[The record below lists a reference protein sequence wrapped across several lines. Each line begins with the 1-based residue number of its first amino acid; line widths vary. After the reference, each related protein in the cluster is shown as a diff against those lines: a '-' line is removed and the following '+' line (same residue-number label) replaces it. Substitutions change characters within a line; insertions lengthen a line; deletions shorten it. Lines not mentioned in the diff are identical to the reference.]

1 MFQTLR
7 KTTVKHLRSF
17 LCCALILNMMF
28 AGCSLPEKQS
38 SDGESGDNTSAQS
51 ETEKAEIVIS
61 TISDQIS
68 TWKDGSFY
76 PGAYKKNTVSIP
88 CPTEYTSFI
97 AESEGTVW
105 AYGNPLNEAGTGRIH
120 MARKYIESSYEDI
133 FFSEISSEDTIAGLY
148 PNDRTIYILADTN
161 KAVSD
166 TENSRFELFIY
177 STDGSFLLKKNLAEL
192 ADALKDNDSY
202 LYGFTDLNANL
213 WICMPTAGF
222 LYGFT
227 PEGELFQQVA
237 IPADFQGG
245 FMRGKESDELIAVL
259 GAGTGLVFW
268 KLNTK
273 TNDSETYTIENL
285 PGVQSVFPGTT
296 YDALVMTE
304 KSVYG
309 VDLGEPVLVKELF
322 TFTDLGVDRTILR
335 NIEDHKDGSLSAVL
349 LERNKKEGEKVSL
362 IPQTTKARDGLTLA
376 CLKSD
381 EYLVYAVS
389 TYNQQ
394 NPDNKVTIKEY
405 YDKYAVD
412 ASETDALN
420 RLNSDLMDGTAGD
433 IVCLNGISFAGG
445 GKALLEKGLFV
456 DLYELMDNDLD
467 FHKEDYF
474 SDVWRANETDGKL
487 YRLVP
492 FFTLNTSFGRVDEV
506 GETTHLDES
515 VLFETDP
522 VTTLFGP
529 MYRRRDFVH
538 DLLVFSLGDMTDPNA
553 ALYDASRM
561 AAYIEAAGRMPEFE
575 KYDNEEDGIET
586 EAYNHAQSQE
596 ISDLGNHITHY
607 FKQLLSD
614 TSNNLNFYG
623 CRWASA
629 WLGETMPDYFPE
641 GVKTEEEIIGY
652 LGQIGIRVTFS
663 GFPVKE
669 GCGSALINRLSLA
682 IPAGSEDQES
692 AWIFLKSTL
701 SGEYQSS
708 RKLTNA
714 SIPVSKEVFYTFTEK
729 LINDPDKTI
738 DGELYRG
745 YEGPNLL
752 GDEPFFWW
760 TPVLQQWMVDE
771 FVDLLSDITLIDEVD
786 PNVEAIVTE
795 EIDKYCDGRQTAE
808 EAARNIAERVE
819 LYRDEQ

>member
-1 MFQTLR
+1 MSQALK
-7 KTTVKHLRSF
+7 KTIVKHLRSF
-17 LCCALILNMMF
+17 LCCALILNLTLT
-28 AGCSLPEKQS
+28 GCSLPEKQS
-38 SDGESGDNTSAQS
+38 ADGETADKTSIQP
-51 ETEKAEIVIS
+51 ETEKAEVVIS

-68 TWKDGSFY
+68 TWKEGSFY
-76 PGAYKKNTVSIP
+76 PGAYKKNTTSIP

-120 MARKYIESSYEDI
+120 MVRKYIESSYEDI
-133 FFSEISSEDTIAGLY
+133 FFPEISSEDTIAGLY

-192 ADALKDNDSY
+192 SDVLKDNDSY

-259 GAGTGLVFW
+259 GAGAGLIFW

-273 TNDSETYTIENL
+273 TNDSETYAIENL
-285 PGVQSVFPGTT
+285 PGVQSVFPGTA

-335 NIEDHKDGSLSAVL
+335 SIEDHKDGSLSAVL

-433 IVCLNGISFAGG
+433 IVCLNGISLAGG
-445 GKALLEKGLFV
+445 GKALLENGLFV
-456 DLYELMDNDLD
+456 DLYELMDNDSE

-474 SDVWRANETDGKL
+474 TDVWRANETDGKL

-492 FFTLNTSFGRVDEV
+492 FFTLNTSFSRVDEV
-506 GETTHLDES
+506 GVTTHLDES

-553 ALYDASRM
+553 ALYDASKL
-561 AAYIEAAGRMPEFE
+561 ASYIEVARRMPEFE
-575 KYDNEEDGIET
+575 LKNNDGTGT
-586 EAYNHAQSQE
+586 EAYKDAYHRYF
-596 ISDLGNHITHY
+596 SDFGNHITHY
-607 FKQLLSD
+607 YKDLYGYD
-614 TSNNLNFYG
+614 NNLIFMG
-623 CRWASA
+623 GRWASA
-629 WLGETMPDYFPE
+629 YLGETMPKDFPY
-641 GVKTEEEIIGY
+641 GINTEEEAREY
-652 LGQIGIRVTFS
+652 LREIGIRVTFS

-682 IPAGSEDQES
+682 IPARSEDIES
-692 AWIFLKSTL
+692 AWRFLKSTL
-701 SGEYQSS
+701 SGEYQSM
-708 RKLTNA
+708 RKLTNE
-714 SIPVSKEVFYTFTEK
+714 SIPASKEVFYTFTEK
-729 LINDPDKTI
+729 LINNPDRTI
-738 DGELYRG
+738 DPWGDSQSIALD
-745 YEGPNLL
+745 LL
-752 GDEPFFWW
+752 TDEEFCWW
-760 TPVLQQWMVDE
+760 PSALHQWMVDE
-771 FVDLLSDITLIDEVD
+771 FVDLLSDITLVDEVD

-795 EIDKYCDGRQTAE
+795 EIGKYCDGRQTAE

>member
-7 KTTVKHLRSF
+7 KTILKHLRSF

-28 AGCSLPEKQS
+28 TGCSLPEKQS
-38 SDGESGDNTSAQS
+38 ADGETADKTSIQP
-51 ETEKAEIVIS
+51 ETEKAEVVIS

-68 TWKDGSFY
+68 TWKEGSFY

-120 MARKYIESSYEDI
+120 MARMYIESSYEDI
-133 FFSEISSEDTIAGLY
+133 FFPEIPSEDTIAGLY
-148 PNDRTIYILADTN
+148 PNDRTIYILADAN

-166 TENSRFELFIY
+166 TESSRFELFIY
-177 STDGSFLLKKNLAEL
+177 GTDGSFLLKKNLAEL
-192 ADALKDNDSY
+192 SDALKDNDSY

-259 GAGTGLVFW
+259 GAGAGLIFW

-285 PGVQSVFPGTT
+285 PGVQSVFPGTA

-309 VDLGEPVLVKELF
+309 VDLVEPVLVKELF
-322 TFTDLGVDRTILR
+322 SFTDLGVDRTILR
-335 NIEDHKDGSLSAVL
+335 SIEDHKDGSLSAVL
-349 LERNKKEGEKVSL
+349 LERTKAEGEKVSL
-362 IPQTTKARDGLTLA
+362 IPQTTKVRDGLTLA

-381 EYLVYAVS
+381 EYLIYAVS

-420 RLNSDLMDGTAGD
+420 RLNSDLIDGTAGD
-433 IVCLNGISFAGG
+433 IVCLNGISLAGS

-456 DLYELMDNDLD
+456 DLYELMDKDPE

-474 SDVWRANETDGKL
+474 TDIFRVNETDGKL

-506 GETTHLDES
+506 GVTTHLDES

-553 ALYDASRM
+553 DLYDASRM
-561 AAYIEAAGRMPEFE
+561 ASYIEIAGKMPEFE
-575 KYDNEEDGIET
+575 EYNNDGTET
-586 EAYNHAQSQE
+586 EAHFDARNQE
-596 ISDLGNHITHY
+596 SSDLGNHITHY
-607 FKQLLSD
+607 YKDMRDVEIHL
-614 TSNNLNFYG
+614 NNLNFTG

-629 WLGETMPDYFPE
+629 YLGEPMPEVYPY
-641 GVKTEEEIIGY
+641 GVKTEEESLKY
-652 LGQIGIRVTFS
+652 LRQIGIHVTFS
-663 GFPVKE
+663 GFPVRE
-669 GCGSALINRLSLA
+669 GCGSALINSLSLA
-682 IPAGSEDQES
+682 IPTGLEYPEN
-692 AWIFLKSTL
+692 AWRFLKFTL
-701 SGEYQSS
+701 SGEYQSI
-708 RKLTNA
+708 RKLTYD
-714 SIPVSKEVFYTFTEK
+714 SIPVSREVFYAFTEK
-729 LINDPDKTI
+729 LINDPDRTI
-738 DGELYRG
+738 DPELYSGNGR
-745 YEGPNLL
+745 PNLL
-752 GDEPFFWW
+752 ADEPFFWW
-760 TPVLQQWMVDE
+760 LPTLHQWMVDE
-771 FVDLLSDITLIDEVD
+771 FVDLLSDITLVDEVD

-795 EIDKYCDGRQTAE
+795 EIGKYCDGRQTAE

>member
-76 PGAYKKNTVSIP
+76 PGAFKKNTVSIP

-120 MARKYIESSYEDI
+120 MVRKYIESSYEDI
-133 FFSEISSEDTIAGLY
+133 FFSEIPSEDTIAGLY

-166 TENSRFELFIY
+166 TESSRFELFIY
-177 STDGSFLLKKNLAEL
+177 GTDGSFLLKKNLSEL
-192 ADALKDNDSY
+192 SDALKDNDAY
-202 LYGFTDLNANL
+202 IYGFSDLNANL
-213 WICMPTAGF
+213 WICMPMAGF

-227 PEGELFQQVA
+227 SEGELFQRLA

-322 TFTDLGVDRTILR
+322 SFTDLGVDRTILR
-335 NIEDHKDGSLSAVL
+335 SIEDHKDGSLSAVL
-349 LERNKKEGEKVSL
+349 LERTKAEGEKVSL
-362 IPQTTKARDGLTLA
+362 IPQTTKVRDGLTLA

-433 IVCLNGISFAGG
+433 IVCLNGISLAGS
-445 GKALLEKGLFV
+445 GKALLEKGVFV
-456 DLYELMDNDLD
+456 DLYELMDQDPE

-474 SDVWRANETDGKL
+474 TDVWRANETDGKL

-506 GETTHLDES
+506 GVTTHLDELI
-515 VLFETDP
+515 LFETDP

-529 MYRRRDFVH
+529 MYRRRDFIH
-538 DLLVFSLGDMTDPNA
+538 DLLVFSLGDVTDPNA
-553 ALYDASRM
+553 ALYDTSKLAS
-561 AAYIEAAGRMPEFE
+561 YIEVAGRMPEFE
-575 KYDNEEDGIET
+575 KYNNDNDGTET

-682 IPAGSEDQES
+682 IPAGSEDPES

-701 SGEYQSS
+701 SGEYQSR
-708 RKLTNA
+708 RKLTND

-745 YEGPNLL
+745 YSGPNLL

-795 EIDKYCDGRQTAE
+795 EIGKYCDGRQTAE

>member
-7 KTTVKHLRSF
+7 KTFIKHLRSL
-17 LCCALILNMMF
+17 LCCTLILNMMF
-28 AGCSLPEKQS
+28 TGCSLPEKQS
-38 SDGESGDNTSAQS
+38 ADGETADKTSIQP
-51 ETEKAEIVIS
+51 ETEKAEVVIS

-68 TWKDGSFY
+68 TWKEGSFY
-76 PGAYKKNTVSIP
+76 PGAFKKNTVSIP

-97 AESEGTVW
+97 AESEGIVW
-105 AYGNPLNEAGTGRIH
+105 AYGNPLNEAGTERIH
-120 MARKYIESSYEDI
+120 MVRKYIESSYEDI
-133 FFSEISSEDTIAGLY
+133 FFPEISSEVTIAGLY
-148 PNDRTIYILADTN
+148 PSDRTIYILADTN
-161 KAVSD
+161 KAASD
-166 TENSRFELFIY
+166 TESSRFELFIY
-177 STDGSFLLKKNLAEL
+177 GTDGSFLLKKNLSEL
-192 ADALKDNDSY
+192 SDALKDNDSY

-213 WICMPTAGF
+213 WICMPMAGF

-227 PEGELFQQVA
+227 SEGELFQQVA

-322 TFTDLGVDRTILR
+322 SFTDLGVDRTILR
-335 NIEDHKDGSLSAVL
+335 SIEDHKDGSLSAVL
-349 LERNKKEGEKVSL
+349 LERTKAEGEKVSL
-362 IPQTTKARDGLTLA
+362 IPQTTKVREGLTLA

-381 EYLVYAVS
+381 EYLVYAVN

-456 DLYELMDNDLD
+456 DLYELMDNDPD

-474 SDVWRANETDGKL
+474 TDVWRANETDGKL

-506 GETTHLDES
+506 GVKTHLDES
-515 VLFETDP
+515 LLFETDP
-522 VTTLFGP
+522 VITLFGP
-529 MYRRRDFVH
+529 MYRRTEFIH

-561 AAYIEAAGRMPEFE
+561 ASYIEVAGKMPQFE
-575 KYDNEEDGIET
+575 KYNNDGSLT
-586 EAYNHAQSQE
+586 DAYFDAQSQE
-596 ISDLGNHITHY
+596 SSDLGNHITQY
-607 FKQLLSD
+607 FKDLRD
-614 TSNNLNFYG
+614 VTFHANNLNFTG
-623 CRWASA
+623 CRWASVY
-629 WLGETMPDYFPE
+629 LGETMSENLPYD
-641 GVKTEEEIIGY
+641 VKTEEEGLAY
-652 LGQIGIRVTFS
+652 LRSIGIQVTFS
-663 GFPVKE
+663 GFPVRE
-669 GCGSALINRLSLA
+669 GCGSAIINSLSLA
-682 IPAGSEDQES
+682 IPTGSEDPES
-692 AWIFLKSTL
+692 AWRFLKFTL
-701 SGEYQSS
+701 SGEYQSI
-708 RKLTNA
+708 RKLTYD
-714 SIPVSKEVFYTFTEK
+714 SIPVSREVFYAFTEE
-729 LINDPDKTI
+729 LINNPDRTI
-738 DGELYRG
+738 DPELHTCNG
-745 YEGPNLL
+745 GANLL
-752 GDEPFFWW
+752 ADKPFFWW
-760 TPVLQQWMVDE
+760 FPTLHQWMVDA
-771 FVDLLSDITLIDEVD
+771 FMNLLPDITLVDELD